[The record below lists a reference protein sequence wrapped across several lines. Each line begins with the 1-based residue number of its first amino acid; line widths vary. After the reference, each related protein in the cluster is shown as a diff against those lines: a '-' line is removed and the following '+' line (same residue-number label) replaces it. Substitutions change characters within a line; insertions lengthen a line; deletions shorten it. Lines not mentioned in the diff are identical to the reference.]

1 MELECERIRRE
12 EVESQ
17 VDELRQQ
24 LQQQTLN
31 LEESQKKLQEVSL
44 YSVMETINTGSF
56 IKYKS
61 PTEIVVIHQ
70 NQTLHCTRQK
80 FYL

>member
-24 LQQQTLN
+24 LQQQTLS
-31 LEESQKKLQEVSL
+31 LEESQEKLQEVSL
-44 YSVMETINTGSF
+44 HSVMENISPDSF
-56 IKYKS
+56 IKDKT
-61 PTEIVVIHQ
+61 PTETVVIHQ
-70 NQTLHCTRQK
+70 N
-80 FYL
+80 

>member
-24 LQQQTLN
+24 LQQQTLS
-31 LEESQKKLQEVSL
+31 LEESQEKLQTVS
-44 YSVMETINTGSF
+44 METINQGCST
-56 IKYKS
+56 
-61 PTEIVVIHQ
+61 PT
-70 NQTLHCTRQK
+70 
-80 FYL
+80 FY